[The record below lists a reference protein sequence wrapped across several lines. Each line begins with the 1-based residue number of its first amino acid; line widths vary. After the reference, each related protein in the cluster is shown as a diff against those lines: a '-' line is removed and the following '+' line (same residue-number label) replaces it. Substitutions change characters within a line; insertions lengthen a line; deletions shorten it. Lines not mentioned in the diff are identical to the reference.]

1 MCENR
6 VGKILIRL
14 YFMTDPISDML
25 NRIKNAQAV
34 DYKTVE
40 VPYSKIKFEIAKVLE
55 KEGLI
60 ASAEKYGRTTQKT
73 IKIEL
78 KYENRDSV
86 IEGARRLSKPG
97 QRIYSAHSDIPH
109 VRYGKGIVIISTP
122 QGLMTDREAR
132 RKKMGGEL
140 LLEIW

>member
-1 MCENR
+1 
-6 VGKILIRL
+6 
-14 YFMTDPISDML
+14 MTDPICDML

-40 VPYSKIKFEIAKVLE
+40 IPYSKIKFEIAKLLE

-60 ASAEKYGRTTQKT
+60 DGVEKYGRTSQKV

-78 KYENRDSV
+78 KYENRDAF
-86 IEGARRLSKPG
+86 INGARRLSKPG
-97 QRIYSAHSDIPH
+97 QRLYSVHSDIPH
-109 VRYGKGIVIISTP
+109 VRYGRGVVIISTSR
-122 QGLMTDREAR
+122 GLMTDRDAR
-132 RKKMGGEL
+132 RKKVGGEL